1 MHCLAVVSPACC
13 ANRSGKPHF
22 KARSAQAYRYECRDT
37 PTISNPMHRCLNSV
51 ARSPARTV
59 QRHLEHFAQ
68 EALGHN
74 SVDVHRAYAKRAKM
88 KLPSLEE
95 YEKKAV
101 SLAASS
107 LE

>member
-1 MHCLAVVSPACC
+1 
-13 ANRSGKPHF
+13 
-22 KARSAQAYRYECRDT
+22 
-37 PTISNPMHRCLNSV
+37 
-51 ARSPARTV
+51 
-59 QRHLEHFAQ
+59 
-68 EALGHN
+68 
-74 SVDVHRAYAKRAKM
+74 VHRAYAKRAKM